1 MLKVFCPYSK
11 EKLINGLLASRLPFI
26 LMVPIERSAM
36 KIATD
41 LLVRIE
47 TLLNNLGGGNAP
59 LDHVSRNILLH
70 VANKQASGEQ
80 LQMSDIRFN
89 EQFGSQATALKR
101 LQKLINQGW
110 LSTTR
115 DPLDGR
121 AQLVCITP
129 KAARQIESV
138 SEQIIQAVT
147 ERSAL
152 NDR

>member
-1 MLKVFCPYSK
+1 MKPY
-11 EKLINGLLASRLPFI
+11 A
-26 LMVPIERSAM
+26 
-36 KIATD
+36 D
-41 LLVRIE
+41 LLVRIQN
-47 TLLNNLGGGNAP
+47 LLNNLGGSPALDP
-59 LDHVSRNILLH
+59 LSRSILLH
-70 VANKQASGEQ
+70 VASKEARGEPLQ
-80 LQMSDIRFN
+80 LSDIRFDA
-89 EQFGSQATALKR
+89 QFGSQATALKR

-110 LSTTR
+110 LSTMR